1 MPDGVQDRAGYIS
14 DHSGEWSADFTDV
27 LNESLI
33 KVCKSQKTVVLPL
46 AAANRTVPWLMWW

>member
-1 MPDGVQDRAGYIS
+1 MPDGVQDRARYIS

-33 KVCKSQKTVVLPL
+33 KF
-46 AAANRTVPWLMWW
+46 ANPRKL